1 MKKWIAALLAG
12 MMVCM
17 NVAVFALTPEDFET
31 AVNAKF
37 NSAKA
42 EFVMKAEI
50 TDWNAEFFEELFE
63 TDFSE
68 LPSAEMK
75 YDMVIT
81 TAQDMKQIQAKID
94 MAITTVPEIADETPY
109 HATAYLD
116 FDVSDETAPKYQVI
130 MKAADSEK
138 YQVMDYMQLPGAEEM
153 MAMIANLTAQEN
165 VSAWNEV
172 LKASLPE
179 LKKEY
184 KANTETVTLND
195 AQTKKAI
202 VGIVQVMREM
212 FAATGEDGALE
223 ALPQDAQ
230 SEIQMAAEAIA
241 TALKDVK
248 LFAEDGVV
256 VTTTLDAVTKQLQSI
271 DCMVKIDTNLTEAA
285 TELLKG
291 FGVDMNVSEILPKE
305 KADFKAQISFNMAYS
320 DWNNETLKVEFPML
334 TAENTEYLTDDA
346 VDENAVNIYYD
357 GKKIDFKDVQ
367 PVIENDRTLV
377 PIRHFCNGLGIGDEN
392 IQYDDGVVTIQ
403 NGDTKLTLKID
414 AQDVVIEKNGETKTV
429 MLDVPATE
437 RKGRTLVPLRFI
449 SENFDCDVYY
459 EEFCDAFGN
468 ATGCLIQIEPAA

>member
-37 NSAKA
+37 DSAKA

-50 TDWNAEFFEELFE
+50 TDWNAAFFEELFE
-63 TDFSE
+63 ADFSE

-94 MAITTVPEIADETPY
+94 MAITTVPEIAGETPY
-109 HATAYLD
+109 HATVYLD
-116 FDVSDETAPKYQVI
+116 FDITDEAAPKYQVI
-130 MKAADSEK
+130 MQTADSEK

-165 VSAWNEV
+165 VSAWNEA

-195 AQTKKAI
+195 AQAKKAI
-202 VGIVQVMREM
+202 VGIVQTMREM
-212 FAATGEDGALE
+212 FTTAGEDGALE
-223 ALPQDAQ
+223 ALPQETQ
-230 SEIQMAAEAIA
+230 SEIEMAAEAIA

-256 VTTTLDAVTKQLQSI
+256 VTTTVDETTKQLQSI
-271 DCMVKIDTNLTEAA
+271 DCTVKIDTNLTEAA
-285 TELLKG
+285 TEIMRA
-291 FGVDMNVSEILPKE
+291 FGVEMNVSEILPKE

-320 DWNNETLKVEFPML
+320 DWNNETLKVEFPVL
-334 TAENTEYLTDDA
+334 TAENTEYLTDDS

-377 PIRHFCNGLGIGDEN
+377 PIRHFCNGLGIEDEN

-414 AQDVVIEKNGETKTV
+414 ARDVLIEKNGETETV

-437 RKGRTLVPLRFI
+437 REGRTLVPLRFI